1 MSRIVA
7 IVGFGLLVGC
17 VHTPPHPP
25 VEGTWSREFTRRQ
38 ELRRDGRYCAWEAE
52 SPAWSGTLLWPA
64 EAPIGDNWCETDG
77 ETARWF
83 DVVGQDGVYENG
95 AQVVGAGFEHD
106 DIVEPG
112 GEQIADGEVG
122 NGIGPLPRFVRGA
135 LIDPQQAQQIGPGAF
150 EPAQVIGVIDHPRQV
165 RIVKIGAHRK
175 AVDRP
180 IEAAFRRPGRERWGG

>member
-83 DVVGQDGVYENG
+83 DVVGQDGAFLSTRLQEMGCCPDHWTAVCVTWNLETAKPATLVEYDEKRAERRWER
-95 AQVVGAGFEHD
+95 AQTELQTLLQSRPALAGYTITPDAFVVKPGGHVAFCAAPPGGAGTTAA
-106 DIVEPG
+106 IVE
-112 GEQIADGEVG
+112 
-122 NGIGPLPRFVRGA
+122 
-135 LIDPQQAQQIGPGAF
+135 ID
-150 EPAQVIGVIDHPRQV
+150 
-165 RIVKIGAHRK
+165 VK
-175 AVDRP
+175 
-180 IEAAFRRPGRERWGG
+180 

>member
-64 EAPIGDNWCETDG
+64 EAPIGDPAELR
-77 ETARWF
+77 AR
-83 DVVGQDGVYENG
+83 
-95 AQVVGAGFEHD
+95 AAC
-106 DIVEPG
+106 
-112 GEQIADGEVG
+112 
-122 NGIGPLPRFVRGA
+122 LRGA
-135 LIDPQQAQQIGPGAF
+135 RVARGSCEGSLGSGA
-150 EPAQVIGVIDHPRQV
+150 A
-165 RIVKIGAHRK
+165 
-175 AVDRP
+175 
-180 IEAAFRRPGRERWGG
+180 RETE